1 FDRRRRQQIRAEQ
14 HEIEFRQMLEA
25 MMRLARTQ
33 QSNITEYQLCRILG
47 ENLEELRLRHVHY
60 VRELES
66 KYPYF
71 FWRPHRNKDERLRE
85 LAMELQDANTQAGLL
100 WLDMRYVPALEKV
113 EDWDARANE
122 VKERIDPVL
131 KNIDQRLDELD
142 W

>member
-1 FDRRRRQQIRAEQ
+1 
-14 HEIEFRQMLEA
+14 MLEV

-33 QSNITEYQLCRILG
+33 QANVTEYQLYRTLG
-47 ENLEELRLRHVHY
+47 QNLEELRLRHGHY

-71 FWRPHRNKDERLRE
+71 FWRPHRIKDERLRE

-100 WLDMRYVPALEKV
+100 WLDLRYVPALEKV
-113 EDWDARANE
+113 EDWDARASE
-122 VKERIDPVL
+122 VNERIDAAL